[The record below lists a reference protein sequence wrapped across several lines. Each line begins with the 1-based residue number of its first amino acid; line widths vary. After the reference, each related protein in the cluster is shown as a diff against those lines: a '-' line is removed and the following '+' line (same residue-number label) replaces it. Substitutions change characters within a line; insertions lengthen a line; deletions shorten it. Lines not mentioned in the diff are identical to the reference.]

1 MSGILKPDE
10 AEQQFDSLQKY
21 LGMKQDQL
29 QKLGL
34 EAAAII
40 EKAQATM
47 IHQRNKFARV
57 PTYQV
62 GDEVWV
68 KLHAT
73 NLINK
78 KWNKKYD
85 GPYVIK
91 EIISPQVVK
100 VFLKSDPAFID
111 LVHTT
116 RIRRYIPRSLK
127 EFRDANEPFF
137 NNPLTY
143 LPEYSDD
150 DSDDETKEAAG
161 TRNNE
166 QQATYPHPSS
176 PSLPSSSISG
186 ASPEPSRMLPSPTY
200 SSPVPQTPPGFRR
213 YRDIISTLT
222 PRQPVSNP
230 SSSPA
235 SPNISPGFWQ
245 RFWQTLCSN
254 KSRSSTTSLSST
266 RNTPSS
272 RSSVLTPVS
281 SLSPSYLSPAT
292 PSVSDQSFS
301 PPSSTEHRPAT
312 PRPPSAQQRVS
323 GWRRYLPFAA
333 GREPARTVSSPPNQ
347 DPILEETPE
356 SNSSQSASATSG
368 SRPARS
374 AKLTARRNIARTVN
388 DWDSSSP

>member
-1 MSGILKPDE
+1 
-10 AEQQFDSLQKY
+10 
-21 LGMKQDQL
+21 MKQDQL
-29 QKLGL
+29 QKLRL
-34 EAAAII
+34 EAAAIT
-40 EKAQATM
+40 EKAQAAT
-47 IHQRNKFARV
+47 IQQRNKFAHV

-62 GDEVWV
+62 GDKVWV

-85 GPYVIK
+85 GLYVIK

-150 DSDDETKEAAG
+150 EIEETAV
-161 TRNNE
+161 TRNNK
-166 QQATYPHPSS
+166 QQATHTHPSS
-176 PSLPSSSISG
+176 PSLPLSSISG
-186 ASPEPSRMLPSPTY
+186 ASPEPFHTLQSPTY
-200 SSPVPQTPPGFRR
+200 SSPVPQTQPGFRR
-213 YRDIISTLT
+213 YRDIISTPT
-222 PRQPVSNP
+222 PRHPMLPP
-230 SSSPA
+230 SLSPA
-235 SPNISPGFWQ
+235 SPNISPGFWR
-245 RFWQTLCSN
+245 RFWQTPRSN
-254 KSRSSTTSLSST
+254 KTRSSTTSSSST

-272 RSSVLTPVS
+272 SSSALTPAS
-281 SLSPSYLSPAT
+281 PLSPSYLSPAT
-292 PSVSDQSFS
+292 PSVLDQSFS

-312 PRPPSAQQRVS
+312 PGPPSAQQRVS

-333 GREPARTVSSPPNQ
+333 GREPARTVSSPPTH
-347 DPILEETPE
+347 DPILEETPD
-356 SNSSQSASATSG
+356 SNLSPSASATSG

-374 AKLTARRNIARTVN
+374 AKVTARQNIARTVN
-388 DWDSSSP
+388 NWDS